1 MYFTKS
7 SILSAISMA
16 SAVSAHTTLFTA
28 WVNDVDQGEGRNV
41 YIRSPPNNNPVKDLT
56 SPDLVCNV
64 NGGKAVPEFVS
75 AAAGDKITF
84 EWYHDN
90 RADDIIAASHK
101 GPLITYIAE
110 YTETNGA
117 SGIWSKIAEDGY
129 DGSQWATDALIAAK
143 GKYDF
148 TIPATLKPGKYIIR
162 QEIIAQHEGEVSYSA
177 NSARGAQ
184 FYPTCVQFDISGTG
198 SAVPDTNFDFNTG
211 YTYSDPGIVF
221 NVYGTV
227 TSYPIPGPALWSGAG
242 GSSTTPSTPTYSTP
256 EEETTNA
263 PTSSASST
271 PIYGNPAQIPSA
283 TGTPPIQTPS
293 VQAPPAQTPSVQTPS
308 VNPPASNTSASS
320 PVGTSKTPCYRR
332 RSRAARRAA
341 LARKNSA

>member
-16 SAVSAHTTLFTA
+16 SAVSAHTTLFSA
-28 WVNDVDQGEGRNV
+28 WVNGVDQGDGRNV
-41 YIRSPPNNNPVKDLT
+41 YIRSPTNNNPVKDLT

-64 NGGKAVPEFVS
+64 NGGKAVAEFVS

-90 RADDIIAASHK
+90 RGDDILAASHK

-162 QEIIAQHEGEVSYSA
+162 QEIIGLHEGEVAYSS
-177 NSARGAQ
+177 NPARGAQ
-184 FYPTCVQFDISGTG
+184 FYPTCVQFDITGTG

-211 YTYSDPGIVF
+211 YTYSDAGIVF
-221 NVYGTV
+221 NFYGTV

-242 GSSTTPSTPTYSTP
+242 GSSTTPSTPTSSTP
-256 EEETTNA
+256 EEGTTPA
-263 PTSSASST
+263 PTGSASST
-271 PIYGNPAQIPSA
+271 PTYGNPAQTPSSA
-283 TGTPPIQTPS
+283 STPSVQNPSVQTPS
-293 VQAPPAQTPSVQTPS
+293 VQTPSVQTPS

-320 PVGTSKTPCYRR
+320 PAGTSKAPCYRR

-341 LARKNSA
+341 LARENSV